1 MANRQTHLSIIAL
14 LFIVSGAAGLMYQIV
29 WFKYLSLFLGNT
41 TYAQT
46 IVLASFMGGLAIGA
60 ALWGKR
66 ADRSRNPL
74 ALYGWLELGIGLYC
88 LAYPWFLGAVKEAF
102 VRIVVS
108 ADLPSDS
115 TIVLLL
121 KLVVSLV
128 TLLFPTILMGGTLP
142 VLVRFISERI
152 EDSGKNVATLYF
164 LNSFGAVIG
173 SFLGGLFFIPNVG
186 LLVTIYTAVA
196 VNVVVGIV
204 ALLLSRKSQEYSVTP
219 SESSESTEDEFTSR
233 QVFVAVGVAGLSGFA
248 AMVYEVSWVRLLQPI
263 LGSST
268 YSFSLMLIAFI
279 TGITLGSWIVARL
292 FERLKNLFGFLA
304 VCQLGV
310 AISLALTIPLYNRLP
325 YYLWTIGSVLSRT
338 EHAYPIF
345 LALQFLLCVAIMIVP
360 TIFLGM
366 TLPVASRIASRRIEV
381 LGASVGNVF
390 SVNTVGTV
398 LGALSAG
405 LLLIPLIGV
414 RHTLELGMA
423 LNALLGLVVLFADRQ
438 YSQQRKIVVQVV
450 LAGLCVLYL
459 VGFAGWNPAVG
470 LMSIFRQIAWN
481 AAPPPSFSE
490 FAREAA
496 EKKILF
502 YKEGASATVAVAEV
516 GPASARSR
524 SLYINGKVDASD
536 QKDLPTQVLL
546 GQYPM
551 LFHPNA
557 TRALVI
563 GLGSGVTTGSMLTHP
578 IESVDCVEISPEV
591 VEASRFFD
599 DVSRRPLD
607 DPRVRVYI
615 DDALAFLKL
624 SKTPYDVIVSEPSN
638 TWVAGVGNL
647 FSREFFELC
656 KQRLTPGGLM
666 VQWFHVYE
674 MDDETFRLV
683 VRTFRESFPHLL
695 LWQSLTRDIILFGS
709 QEPLVFDYEA
719 LKKKFGRE
727 AVRNDLLRVG
737 IPDAMTLLSLQML
750 SEKSVAEYAGVGIV
764 NTDNLPLLEYWAPK
778 DLFLNRRPN
787 DLFRF
792 DERELFGG
800 ATIYF
805 KKMVQQYGLTD
816 QERWNIGLLH
826 SQTERGLLS
835 LAYTMMKEHYQRH
848 PNDPVALRQLAYLTE
863 RMNRHQE
870 SLQYMKLLTE
880 RLPKDPQA
888 LEQYA
893 WKKFSLERANAS
905 GLGAFDH
912 AESEKLLRRAIQLSA
927 DTVDRY
933 RVRLA
938 DLYFQIQQYDSAAVQ
953 YERALEIRSKHAADP
968 GIRDDALL
976 LQLAHSCYQIGQ
988 GSKAI
993 FYAVQA
999 SSVNPHNE
1007 QARDLAYEIWF
1018 KRTNQPKK

>member
-1 MANRQTHLSIIAL
+1 
-14 LFIVSGAAGLMYQIV
+14 MYQVV

-46 IVLASFMGGLAIGA
+46 MVLASFMSGLAIGA
-60 ALWGKR
+60 AWWGKR

-88 LAYPWFLGAVKEAF
+88 LAYPWFLRVVKDAF
-102 VRIVVS
+102 IQVVLS
-108 ADLPSDS
+108 AGWPSDS
-115 TIVLLL
+115 AIVLVL
-121 KLVVSLV
+121 KLVVSLI
-128 TLLFPTILMGGTLP
+128 TLLIPTILMGGTLP

-152 EDSGKNVATLYF
+152 EDSGKNVAVLYF
-164 LNSFGAVIG
+164 LNSFGAVVG

-186 LLVTIYTAVA
+186 LLLTIYAAVA
-196 VNVVVGIV
+196 VNLIIGVA
-204 ALLLSRKSQEYSVTP
+204 ALLLSRRFQEYSVATP
-219 SESSESTEDEFTSR
+219 ESTDTSVGEFTDR
-233 QVFVAVGVAGLSGFA
+233 QIFLAIGVAGLSGFA
-248 AMVYEVSWVRLLQPI
+248 AMVYEVCWVRLLQPI

-292 FERLKNLFGFLA
+292 FDRLKNLFGFLA

-325 YYLWTIGSVLSRT
+325 YYLWTIGSVLSRN
-338 EHAYPIF
+338 ESAYPVF
-345 LALQFLLCVAIMIVP
+345 LALEFFLCVAIMIVP
-360 TIFLGM
+360 TVFLGM
-366 TLPVASRIASRRIEV
+366 TLPVASRIASRRIDV

-398 LGALSAG
+398 VGSLSAG

-414 RHTLELGMA
+414 RHTLEVGLA
-423 LNALLGLVVLFADRQ
+423 LNALLGLAVLTEDRL
-438 YSQQRKIVVQVV
+438 YSRRRKTAVQVV
-450 LAGLCVLYL
+450 LAALCVLYL
-459 VGFAGWNPAVG
+459 TGAARWNREVG

-481 AAPPPSFSE
+481 APPPSSFSE
-490 FAREAA
+490 FTREAA

-516 GPASARSR
+516 GPFSSRSR
-524 SLYINGKVDASD
+524 SLFINGKVDASD
-536 QKDLPTQVLL
+536 KLDLPTQVLL

-551 LFHPNA
+551 VFHPNPR
-557 TRALVI
+557 RALVI

-578 IESVDCVEISPEV
+578 IEAVDCVEISPEV
-591 VEASRFFD
+591 VEASRLFD

-607 DPRVRVYI
+607 DPRVHLHI

-624 SKTPYDVIVSEPSN
+624 SKAPYDVIVSEPSN

-674 MDDETFRLV
+674 MGDPTFQLV

-695 LWQSLTRDIILFGS
+695 LWQSLKRDIILFGS

-719 LKKKFGRE
+719 LKEKFKRE
-727 AVRNDLLRVG
+727 AVRNDLERVG
-737 IPDAMTLLSLQML
+737 IPDVMTLLSLQML
-750 SEKSVAEYAGVGIV
+750 SEGRVAEYAGVGPV
-764 NTDNLPLLEYWAPK
+764 NTEDLPLLEFGAPK
-778 DLFLNRRPN
+778 DLFLNRRPLG
-787 DLFRF
+787 LFRL
-792 DERELFGG
+792 DERESLGG
-800 ATIYF
+800 STIYF
-805 KKMVQQYGLTD
+805 KNVVQQYGLTD
-816 QERWNIGLLH
+816 QERLNIGTLH
-826 SQTERGLLS
+826 AQNERGLISVSYAML
-835 LAYTMMKEHYQRH
+835 KEYFQRH
-848 PNDPVALRQLAYLTE
+848 PDNVSVARQLANLLE

-870 SLQYMKLLTE
+870 SLEFLKLLAE
-880 RLPKDPQA
+880 RLPKDPHA

-905 GLGAFDH
+905 GLSTFD
-912 AESEKLLRRAIQLSA
+912 ATESEQLLRRAVALSA

-938 DLYFQIQQYDSAAVQ
+938 ELYFQTQQYDSAAVQ
-953 YERALEIRSKHAADP
+953 YERALQIRSKHAADP

-976 LQLAHSCYQIGQ
+976 LQLARSCYKIGQ

-999 SSVNPHNE
+999 AGVNPQNE

-1018 KRTNQPKK
+1018 KRTNQPTK